1 VGQPAGGR
9 GRSLLVVRVAR
20 RILTRVRSAR
30 KRIVRG
36 CDVLPEMTPAV
47 ARAIQLAQLRACS
60 QAPGGQV
67 RPEDLLA
74 SLLEQEEGRAAT
86 LLVRAGADLRACTAD
101 FTYDLLVETDVVPP
115 LPFEQS
121 CLTIFDRAAELAAE
135 WTTEHTIS
143 SDALLAALL
152 RHQPKIR
159 LQLEACGF
167 KWELFEALIPSASR
181 PPIELDEPVS
191 LADTTER
198 MDLYRILDA
207 GIDRAR
213 EAIRVVEDY
222 CRFALDDPFLC
233 REAKEL
239 RHDLVEAI
247 ADLPAH
253 RLLEARETQRDAGA
267 QISTATE
274 VTRDSL
280 RAVATANLKRLQE
293 ALRSLEEHAK
303 VLIPRTGAALERL
316 RYRAYTLERSVLLG
330 FDARDRLA
338 EVKLCVLLTGSA
350 CSLSLDWTI
359 AEAAAGG
366 AGMFQLREKRL
377 DDRSLLERARHVRKW
392 TRQAGA
398 LFVVNDRPDIARLVD
413 ADGVHLGQNDMPV
426 MEARRILGPDKLIG
440 VSTHDLDQ
448 LRQAIR
454 DGASY
459 VGVGPTFPSGTK
471 DFTEFAGLEFVRQ
484 AVAETSLPA
493 FVIGGV
499 NEDTICAAVAAGAK
513 RVAVSRAICQANDP
527 RAAAAALLGA
537 LDPGTLDT
545 CSTSPRT

>member
-1 VGQPAGGR
+1 M
-9 GRSLLVVRVAR
+9 LVVRVAR